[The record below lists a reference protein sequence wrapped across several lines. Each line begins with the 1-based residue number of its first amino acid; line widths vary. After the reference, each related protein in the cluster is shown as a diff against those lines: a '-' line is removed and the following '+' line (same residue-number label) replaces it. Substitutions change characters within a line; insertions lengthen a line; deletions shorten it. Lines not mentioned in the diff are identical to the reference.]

1 MDILPKHPRSLP
13 LCGVLL
19 SAILAVASLA
29 VAVEIGEPALDF
41 KLPST
46 TGETI
51 SLSQFRGKQH
61 VLLEFYVNDFGPT

>member
-1 MDILPKHPRSLP
+1 MDMLPKHTRSLP
-13 LCGVLL
+13 LFGVLL
-19 SAILAVASLA
+19 GAMLAVASMA

-41 KLPST
+41 TLPST